1 VYTLEEFLE
10 ANKGKSFDEI
20 ISQRKVRNGLAGGL
34 EMRMVR
40 NPLDGNI
47 MDMRHV
53 MVVGYQY
60 GQFYG
65 YLFEVSQWVRGLG
78 QAFNGQDLY
87 SNAIGEYFFVDQ
99 CQCRPYQT
107 ASSMGKVESKTTG
120 DWTQDFYN
128 WMTKP

>member
-1 VYTLEEFLE
+1 ME

-20 ISQRKVRNGLAGGL
+20 INQRKVRNGLAGGP

-40 NPLDGNI
+40 NPLNGNI

-65 YLFEVSQWVRGLG
+65 YLFELSQWVRGLG

-87 SNAIGEYFFVDQ
+87 SNAIGEYFFYYSYPI
-99 CQCRPYQT
+99 RPYEN
-107 ASSMGKVESKTTG
+107 AGIMGKSESKTG
-120 DWTQDFYN
+120 DWSQDFYN
-128 WMTKP
+128 WMTKR